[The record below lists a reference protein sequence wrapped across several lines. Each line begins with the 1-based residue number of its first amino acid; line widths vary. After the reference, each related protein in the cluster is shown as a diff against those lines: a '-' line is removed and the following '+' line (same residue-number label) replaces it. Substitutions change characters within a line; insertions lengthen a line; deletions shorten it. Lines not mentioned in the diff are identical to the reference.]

1 LPALDHPID
10 ICKHSFSQFCRL
22 EYVGTGAKAK
32 NNETGVIFIFEL
44 GTHRDPSVGVAL
56 CGADPRK
63 PPHVFIISAVRGSN
77 PSIALYR
84 IRSRNSAVD
93 AFK

>member
-44 GTHRDPSVGVAL
+44 GTHRDPSVGV
-56 CGADPRK
+56 
-63 PPHVFIISAVRGSN
+63 VIIIIYMQPIDCYSQRC
-77 PSIALYR
+77 
-84 IRSRNSAVD
+84 RSR
-93 AFK
+93 